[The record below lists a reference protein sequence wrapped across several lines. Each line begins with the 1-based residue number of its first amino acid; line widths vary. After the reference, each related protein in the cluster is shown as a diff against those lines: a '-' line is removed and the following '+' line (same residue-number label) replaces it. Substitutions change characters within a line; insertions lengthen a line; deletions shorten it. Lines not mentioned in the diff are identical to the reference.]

1 MKQLWLTLSFTL
13 SMIACLAS
21 CNNESLLLKNQE
33 EMTDNQNNNS
43 ANSNKVRV
51 KIGTSTFTITLLDNP
66 TSKAFKAMLP
76 LTIDMKELNNN
87 EKFFDF
93 PKTLPTNSSVPSSI
107 QSGDLMLYGSSTLV
121 LFYKSFSTSYS
132 YTKIGKID
140 DITGLVAAL
149 GTGNVKVTFELE
161 EE

>member
-107 QSGDLMLYGSSTLV
+107 QSGDLMLYSSSTLV